1 MSALMQTPSFSD
13 VRQAIVCYLIDNI
26 DSPSISVS
34 EVSLTVRRMLPL
46 CELTD
51 WELSDLIAQ
60 SAIDAGFAIEVD
72 PQDPAVEA

>member
-1 MSALMQTPSFSD
+1 MSALTQTPTFSD
-13 VRQAIVCYLIDNI
+13 VRWAVVCYLIDNI
-26 DSPSISVS
+26 GSPSISIS
-34 EVSLTVRRMLPL
+34 EVSHTVRRMLPL

-51 WELSDLIAQ
+51 WELRDLIAQ